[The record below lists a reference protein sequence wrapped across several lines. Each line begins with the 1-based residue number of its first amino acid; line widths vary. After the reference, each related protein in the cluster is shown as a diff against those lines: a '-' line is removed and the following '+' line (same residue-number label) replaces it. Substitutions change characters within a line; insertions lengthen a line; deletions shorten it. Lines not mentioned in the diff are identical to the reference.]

1 MEGFDSPKKRIIV
14 LIPAYEPGESFIPLL
29 QEIRERSSMSIVVVN
44 DGTERESARIEEA
57 VHYAKVVHHSQNRGK
72 GAALKTGLR
81 YIQEHY
87 SDDVD
92 TAVLTMDADGQHK
105 FSDAVRL
112 VHQLRMDEMMMVL
125 GVRQFDKAVPF
136 RSRFGNSV
144 TKGVFHLVT
153 GRVVNDTQTGMRLF
167 PISMISGLLE
177 IEGDHFEYEMNVLLE
192 LTRNNIRIAEV
203 PIRTIYENDNKGS
216 HFHALKD
223 SLRIYIG
230 IFKFMAA
237 SFFCFLLDLFCFSVL
252 NYVTAGIHLTTC
264 NVVARL
270 ISASVNFTINK
281 NLVFKDEQSVIK
293 TALKYIVV
301 AVIVLTCNTL
311 LLNLLV
317 KVIGANAIFSK
328 ILVECIMFF
337 FSWATQQFLI
347 FNRTLTEG
355 RAAR

>member
-14 LIPAYEPGESFIPLL
+14 LIPAYEPGEHFIPLL
-29 QEIRERSSMSIVVVN
+29 QEIRERSNMSIVVVN
-44 DGTERESARIEEA
+44 DGSEIQKDRIEQA
-57 VHYAKVVHHSQNRGK
+57 VRYAKVVHHSRNRGK

-112 VHQLRMDEMMMVL
+112 IHQLNMNEMMMVL
-125 GVRQFDKAVPF
+125 GVRNFDRKVPF

-153 GRVVNDTQTGMRLF
+153 GQLVDDTQTGMRLF
-167 PISMISGLLE
+167 PISMIPGLLE
-177 IEGDHFEYEMNVLLE
+177 IEGDRFEYEMNVLLE
-192 LTRNNIRIAEV
+192 LTRNNIRIAQV

-223 SLRIYIG
+223 SMRIYIG

-237 SFFCFLLDLFCFSVL
+237 SLFCFLLDLFCFSVL
-252 NYVTAGIHLTTC
+252 NFVTAGEHLTHC
-264 NVVARL
+264 NIIARL
-270 ISASVNFTINK
+270 ISATVNFSINK
-281 NLVFKDEQSVIK
+281 HLVFKDDQSVIK

-301 AVIVLTCNTL
+301 AAIVLTLNTL

-317 KVIGANAIFSK
+317 KGIGWDAVFSK

-347 FNRTLTEG
+347 FNRSFVEG
-355 RAAR
+355 RAVR

>member
-1 MEGFDSPKKRIIV
+1 MEGFDIPKKRIIV
-14 LIPAYEPGESFIPLL
+14 LIPAYEPGEHFIPLL

-44 DGTERESARIEEA
+44 DGTEIAKDRIEEA
-57 VHYAKVVHHSQNRGK
+57 VRYAKVVHHSQNRGK

-92 TAVLTMDADGQHK
+92 TAILTMDADGQHK

-112 VHQLRMDEMMMVL
+112 IHQLDMNEMMMVL
-125 GVRQFDKAVPF
+125 GVRQFDTNVPF

-153 GRVVNDTQTGMRLF
+153 GRVVHDTQTGMRLF
-167 PISMISGLLE
+167 PITMIPGLLE

-192 LTRNNIRIAEV
+192 LTRNDIRIAEV
-203 PIRTIYENDNKGS
+203 PIRTIYENENKGS
-216 HFHALKD
+216 HFHAIKD
-223 SLRIYIG
+223 SLRIYVG

-237 SFFCFLLDLFCFSVL
+237 SFFCFLLDFLCFSLFNFVSAG
-252 NYVTAGIHLTTC
+252 NYLTEC
-264 NVVARL
+264 NIIARV

-281 NLVFKDEQSVIK
+281 HLVFKDEQSVIK
-293 TALKYIVV
+293 TAAKYIVV
-301 AVIVLTCNTL
+301 AAIVLFCNTL

-317 KVIGANAIFSK
+317 KVIGANVTFSK

-347 FNRTLTEG
+347 FNRSFTEG
-355 RAAR
+355 RAVK